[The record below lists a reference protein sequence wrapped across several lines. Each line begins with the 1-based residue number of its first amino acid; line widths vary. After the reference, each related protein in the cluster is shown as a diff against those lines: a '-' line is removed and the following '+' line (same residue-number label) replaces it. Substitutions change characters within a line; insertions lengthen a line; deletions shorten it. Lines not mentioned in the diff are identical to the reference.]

1 MKNGSEYA
9 RRIKRLFR
17 QLQRESG
24 GWEPREPTDPMEQL
38 VVAVLSPHTTPE
50 QGRKALRRL
59 CDRMVDYNELR
70 VSAPAE
76 VSGLIKD
83 LIPDHA
89 DRAKARLAVLNAVYQ
104 AEYCVDLRGL
114 RNLGV
119 REARKYLESL
129 DGSDPYAAAS
139 VLLWSLGGHAVPVSP
154 RLLEALR
161 ADDLVDADSTLA
173 EVQSFL
179 ERHISATDARLFCHL
194 MESYASGHA
203 RGGSEKSSTASS
215 RRPAT
220 AKAVEK
226 PAKRTRAG
234 SASVVR
240 KKKAR
245 S

>member
-24 GWEPREPTDPMEQL
+24 GWEPGEPTDPLEQL
-38 VVAVLSPHTTPE
+38 VVAVLSARTTPE

-59 CDRMVDYNELR
+59 SDHMVDFNELR

-76 VSGLIKD
+76 VSVLIKD
-83 LIPDHA
+83 LIPDNSE
-89 DRAKARLAVLNAVYQ
+89 RAKALLAVLNAVYQ
-104 AEYCVDLRGL
+104 AEYAVDLRGL
-114 RNLGV
+114 RDLGL

-129 DGSDPYAAAS
+129 DGSDPHAAAS
-139 VLLWSLGGHAVPVSP
+139 VLLWSLGGHAIPVSP

-161 ADDLVDADSTLA
+161 AGDLVDTDSTLP

-194 MESYASGHA
+194 MESYASGRA
-203 RGGSEKSSTASS
+203 RGGSEKSSTSS
-215 RRPAT
+215 PRKPVA
-220 AKAVEK
+220 AKTVEK

-234 SASVVR
+234 AASVAR

>member
-9 RRIKRLFR
+9 KRIKRLYR

-24 GWEPREPTDPMEQL
+24 GWEPGEPTDPMEQL
-38 VVAVLSPHTTPE
+38 VMAVLSPHTTLE

-76 VSGLIKD
+76 VSVLIKD
-83 LIPDHA
+83 LIPDNNE
-89 DRAKARLAVLNAVYQ
+89 RAKALLAVLNAVYQ

-114 RNLGV
+114 RNLGL

-129 DGSDPYAAAS
+129 DGADAYAAAS
-139 VLLWSLGGHAVPVSP
+139 VLLWSLGGHAIPISP
-154 RLLEALR
+154 RLLETLR
-161 ADDLVDADSTLA
+161 ANDLVDADSPLA

-194 MESYASGHA
+194 MESYASRHA
-203 RGGSEKSSTASS
+203 RGGSEKPSTSAP
-215 RRPAT
+215 RKPVT
-220 AKAVEK
+220 AGSVEK

-234 SASVVR
+234 SASVAR